1 MADETLS
8 EDDQKTVD
16 AAVKE
21 LADARDQLQPKDTS
35 AGDGNNNSGTDNSG
49 NGSANTGNS
58 GASDAPKTGDTTMP
72 FAMLALAG
80 LAAGTGVVTF
90 RKKHNR

>member
-1 MADETLS
+1 M
-8 EDDQKTVD
+8 
-16 AAVKE
+16 
-21 LADARDQLQPKDTS
+21 
-35 AGDGNNNSGTDNSG
+35 GDGNENTGDGDSQTPDNGGNSG
-49 NGSANTGNS
+49 NNGNS
-58 GASDAPKTGDTTMP
+58 GNSNAGNSNTKADAPKTGDTTMP